1 MKRTHLSWIHH
12 PIIRLNKSANCTW
25 RFDLVW
31 NSPPPFGEK
40 LPVQRK
46 TGSWTERD
54 LTGHRCEAL
63 LPAGHW
69 DHQEL
74 HVSAGSGEDV
84 RADYDEQTRSAV
96 CRRLR
101 EYSYFYYFF
110 NHISLWL
117 SPGEI
122 IVLGH
127 HSDFNKRLET
137 CRAKAISARRSP
149 IHCSSIHIESYL
161 GGSSIAS
168 SSYQRR
174 WICSGFSWTFLSCV
188 LL

>member
-1 MKRTHLSWIHH
+1 MTHLSWIHH
-12 PIIRLNKSANCTW
+12 PIIRLNKSANCTR

-31 NSPPPFGEK
+31 NSPP
-40 LPVQRK
+40 
-46 TGSWTERD
+46 
-54 LTGHRCEAL
+54 
-63 LPAGHW
+63 PAGHW

-74 HVSAGSGEDV
+74 HVSAGSGENV
-84 RADYDEQTRSAV
+84 QADYDEQTRSAV
-96 CRRLR
+96 CRRLQ

-127 HSDFNKRLET
+127 HSDSNKRLET
-137 CRAKAISARRSP
+137 CRAKAISARRSL
-149 IHCSSIHIESYL
+149 IHCSSIHIKSYL
-161 GGSSIAS
+161 GGGSIAS

-174 WICSGFSWTFLSCV
+174 WIFSGFSWTFLSCA